1 MSSLTGK
8 VAIVTGSSKGIG
20 AGIAERL
27 AADGAAVVVNYATS
41 ADGAD
46 AVVRRIVAAGGRAV
60 AAQADLSQPSQI
72 QPLIDAALANFGRLD
87 ILVNNAGI
95 YRMDSLD
102 TVTADSIDA
111 HFTLNVRGLLLTTQA
126 VARVLKEG
134 GVVVNISSGL
144 AKSPYPVVHAYASTK
159 GAVDTLTRSLA
170 IELGPRKIRVVG
182 IAPGF
187 VKTEGSA
194 DAPQAMIDML
204 VGKTPLGRHGF
215 HDKRWPSAN
224 EAARIAL
231 VQGVRAGNATV
242 ARVQNAGTTAPWYL
256 SWMNFLTLGVCSAFT
271 SFWMLGSLA
280 RSARAATRLVYGESA
295 PSMKSASFVGLSLA
309 SMA

>member
-1 MSSLTGK
+1 MNSLSGK

-27 AADGAAVVVNYATS
+27 AADGASIVVNYATAAS
-41 ADGAD
+41 DADV
-46 AVVRRIVAAGGRAV
+46 VVRRITAAGGRAV

-72 QPLIDAALANFGRLD
+72 QPLIDAALAQFGRLD

-102 TVTADSIDA
+102 SLTADSIDA
-111 HFTLNVRGLLLTTQA
+111 HFALNVRGLLLTTQA
-126 VARVLKEG
+126 AARVLPAG

-144 AKSPYPVVHAYASTK
+144 AKSPYPVVHAYSATK

-170 IELGPRKIRVVG
+170 IELGPRQIRVVG

-194 DAPQAMIDML
+194 DAPKEMVDML
-204 VGKTPLGRHGF
+204 VGKTPLGRVGTPA
-215 HDKRWPSAN
+215 D
-224 EAARIAL
+224 IAD
-231 VQGVRAGNATV
+231 AV
-242 ARVQNAGTTAPWYL
+242 AFAVSQRGGWITGTTIDVAGG
-256 SWMNFLTLGVCSAFT
+256 MVF
-271 SFWMLGSLA
+271 
-280 RSARAATRLVYGESA
+280 
-295 PSMKSASFVGLSLA
+295 
-309 SMA
+309 